1 MGRYLWKII
10 LKVSQ
15 YMVRNKKRKILLA
28 CLSCLMV
35 ITLASCRT
43 RSYLE
48 LLTGGKVR
56 YWLSPTKTF
65 LMSFNKETRRCLYY
79 TTEDFKI
86 FYLNGLDVMSN
97 GEYFKIIHD
106 KVYRSWIIHGDTIPT
121 DSFQIKSISNNEL
134 VIIFT
139 EKAGPRTFGGC

>member
-1 MGRYLWKII
+1 
-10 LKVSQ
+10 
-15 YMVRNKKRKILLA
+15 
-28 CLSCLMV
+28 MV

-97 GEYFKIIHD
+97 GEYLAQGGLS
-106 KVYRSWIIHGDTIPT
+106 V
-121 DSFQIKSISNNEL
+121 
-134 VIIFT
+134 
-139 EKAGPRTFGGC
+139 AGGCRCLTKELDMIAC